1 MKGIIFDFNGTLFWD
16 SQLHYDAWRI
26 FSEKLRGYPF
36 TDDEM
41 RKYMFGRTNKD
52 IITYCTGEVPSD
64 ETVKKL
70 AYEKE
75 SLYRAQCLQDSE
87 HFKLAPG
94 AVEFLDWLVENNISR
109 TIATMSEWQNVEFY
123 IKEFKLE
130 RWFDLNKIVYSNGL
144 IKGKP
149 DPEIYNIACSNLNL
163 NPEDCIVVED
173 ALSGL
178 ESAKNAQIG
187 MIIAI
192 ASLENPSLYEQL
204 GYVDR
209 IIYNFNEFDR
219 TLFDDNY
226 SQKNRQELFVNKL

>member
-1 MKGIIFDFNGTLFWD
+1 MRGIIFDFNGTLFWD
-16 SQLHYDAWRI
+16 SQLHYDAWRV

-52 IITYCTGEVPSD
+52 IITYCTGKVPSD

-75 SLYRAQCLQDSE
+75 SLYRVQCLKDPE
-87 HFKLAPG
+87 HFILAPG
-94 AVEFLDWLVENNISR
+94 AVEFLDWLVENDIPR

-123 IKEFKLE
+123 IKEFKLA
-130 RWFDLNKIVYSNGL
+130 RWFDLDKIVYSNGK

-149 DPEIYNIACSNLNL
+149 DPEIYKIACRNLGL
-163 NPEDCIVVED
+163 EPKDCIVVED

-178 ESAKNAQIG
+178 ESANNAKIG
-187 MIIAI
+187 KIIAI
-192 ASLENPSLYEQL
+192 ASLESHDLYKPL
-204 GYVDR
+204 KYVSQ
-209 IIYNFNEFDR
+209 IIDDFYGFDKSILLES
-219 TLFDDNY
+219 TH
-226 SQKNRQELFVNKL
+226 

>member
-16 SQLHYDAWRI
+16 SQLHYDAWRM

-52 IITYCTGEVPSD
+52 IITYCTGKVPSD
-64 ETVKKL
+64 DVVEKL

-75 SLYRAQCLQDSE
+75 SLYREQCLKDKE

-94 AVEFLDWLVENNISR
+94 AVEFLDWLTENDIPR

-123 IKEFKLE
+123 IKEFNLA
-130 RWFDLNKIVYSNGL
+130 RWFDLDRIVYSNGK

-149 DPEIYNIACSNLNL
+149 DPEIYQIACRNLGL
-163 NPEDCIVVED
+163 PPEDCIVIED
-173 ALSGL
+173 AVSGI
-178 ESAKNAQIG
+178 ESAHRAGIG
-187 MIIAI
+187 KIIAI
-192 ASLENPSLYEQL
+192 ASLESHELYKQFDYL
-204 GYVDR
+204 YQIVDR
-209 IIYNFNEFDR
+209 FEEIDKS
-219 TLFDDNY
+219 LFGG
-226 SQKNRQELFVNKL
+226 K

>member
-1 MKGIIFDFNGTLFWD
+1 MRGIIFDFNGTLFWD
-16 SQLHYDAWRI
+16 SQLHYDAWRM

-52 IITYCTGEVPSD
+52 IITYCTGKTPSD
-64 ETVKKL
+64 EMVTKL

-75 SLYRAQCLQDSE
+75 SLYREQCLKDPE
-87 HFKLAPG
+87 HFVLAPG
-94 AVEFLDWLVENNISR
+94 AVEFLDWLVENDIPR

-123 IKEFKLE
+123 IREFKLE
-130 RWFDLNKIVYSNGL
+130 RWFDLDKIVYSNGK

-149 DPEIYNIACSNLNL
+149 DPEIYLIACENLGL

-178 ESAKNAQIG
+178 ESAKNAKAG
-187 MIIAI
+187 KIIAI
-192 ASLENPSLYEQL
+192 ASLESHKLYENL
-204 GYVDR
+204 GYVDK
-209 IIYNFNEFDR
+209 IIDNFYEFDKS
-219 TLFDDNY
+219 LLAEAV
-226 SQKNRQELFVNKL
+226 KI